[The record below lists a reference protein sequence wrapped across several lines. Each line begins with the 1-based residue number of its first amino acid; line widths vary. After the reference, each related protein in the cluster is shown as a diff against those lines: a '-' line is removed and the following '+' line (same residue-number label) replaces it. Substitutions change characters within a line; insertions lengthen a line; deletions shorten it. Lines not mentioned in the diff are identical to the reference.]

1 MFQRIK
7 NATVFGKGL
16 FVGIGLAHIVYLM
29 HVHFGNGEPKI
40 LGNFGQV
47 LNGNVRVLSF
57 VELYGTQANTY
68 FFAQFGLADIFF
80 PP

>member
-1 MFQRIK
+1 
-7 NATVFGKGL
+7 
-16 FVGIGLAHIVYLM
+16 
-29 HVHFGNGEPKI
+29 EPKI

-68 FFAQFGLADIFF
+68 FFAQFRLADIFF